1 MEAATLIKALTAL
14 LLAGAGLYLLILR
27 PWRLERL
34 VRGRV
39 PSVDGLFLLALVMGL
54 ASLHSGPPF
63 EQVAL
68 RMVEYTELPETLM
81 EVDLQIEAIEQWPQ
95 QVWSDL
101 MARVGWDDPELR
113 LQPEPPEPGW
123 VTETVLPSVLAVIE
137 TILRGFVYWG
147 SLVLMAV
154 CLAVRLAIGLVRSVR
169 NKSGRANEQNLEA
182 EVSRLEEKIAILET
196 KLVD

>member
-1 MEAATLIKALTAL
+1 
-14 LLAGAGLYLLILR
+14 
-27 PWRLERL
+27 
-34 VRGRV
+34 
-39 PSVDGLFLLALVMGL
+39 
-54 ASLHSGPPF
+54 
-63 EQVAL
+63 
-68 RMVEYTELPETLM
+68 MVEYTELPETLM

-95 QVWSDL
+95 EVWSDL
-101 MARVGWDDPELR
+101 MARVGWDDPEPR

-147 SLVLMAV
+147 SLVLMAI

-169 NKSGRANEQNLEA
+169 NKSGRSNEQNLEA
-182 EVSRLEEKIAILET
+182 EVSRLEEKIATLET

>member
-1 MEAATLIKALTAL
+1 MLIKALTAL
-14 LLAGAGLYLLILR
+14 LLAGTGLYLLLLR

-34 VRGRV
+34 IRGRV
-39 PSVDGLFLLALVMGL
+39 PSVDGLFLLALIMGL

-68 RMVEYTELPETLM
+68 RMVEYTDLPETLL
-81 EVDLQIEAIEQWPQ
+81 EIDLQIQAIEQWPQ
-95 QVWSDL
+95 QVWADL
-101 MARVGWDDPELR
+101 MARLGWDN
-113 LQPEPPEPGW
+113 PEPLLRSETPEPGW
-123 VTETVLPSVLAVIE
+123 VTESVLPSVLAVIE

-169 NKSGRANEQNLEA
+169 NRSDRTNEKKLEG
-182 EVSRLEEKIAILET
+182 EVTRLEEKIATLET
-196 KLVD
+196 KLVN